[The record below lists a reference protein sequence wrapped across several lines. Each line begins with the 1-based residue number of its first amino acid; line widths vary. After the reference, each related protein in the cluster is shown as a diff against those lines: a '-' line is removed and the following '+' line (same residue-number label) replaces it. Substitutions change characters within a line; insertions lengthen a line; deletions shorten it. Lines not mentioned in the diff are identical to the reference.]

1 MYLDSRFSNPIQDM
15 QNVYEWFVCNS
26 VKAYPDK
33 FRFIVLG
40 NTGSHTL
47 KIGDITIKSATS
59 VTILSITID
68 SKLNFKEHFSNIE
81 KKHIINY
88 MSSEDYRVSNIR
100 KGQNLSL
107 FNDRKSIC
115 LLPINLYV
123 LLKNRYAKS

>member
-88 MSSEDYRVSNIR
+88 MSSEELVQNLS
-100 KGQNLSL
+100 QNLSL